1 MRAYLGVAGEAPG
14 GYGCGVSATPDVPLE
29 TAILEALRRAGEP
42 VREAVLYERVRSAGL
57 DATPEHFLAATAR
70 LETLGHLHLTVD
82 HDTPAR
88 DPEPFE
94 PRYLRV
100 VG

>member
-1 MRAYLGVAGEAPG
+1 MSNA
-14 GYGCGVSATPDVPLE
+14 PDVPLE

-42 VREAVLYERVRSAGL
+42 VREAVLYERVRSQELGAS
-57 DATPEHFLAATAR
+57 PEHFLAAVAR

-82 HDTPAR
+82 HDTPAH

-100 VG
+100 VR

>member
-1 MRAYLGVAGEAPG
+1 MGN
-14 GYGCGVSATPDVPLE
+14 TPDVALE
-29 TAILEALRRAGEP
+29 TEILEALRRAGEP
-42 VREAVLYERVRSAGL
+42 VREAALYERVVARGF
-57 DATPEHFLAATAR
+57 DATPEHFLAAAAR

-100 VG
+100 VR

>member
-1 MRAYLGVAGEAPG
+1 MKDAAAQ
-14 GYGCGVSATPDVPLE
+14 LE
-29 TAILEALRRAGEP
+29 SAILDALRRAGEP
-42 VREAVLYERVRSAGL
+42 VREAVLFERVRGGGI
-57 DATPEHFLAATAR
+57 DVDPEPFLAEVAR

-100 VG
+100 VR

>member
-1 MRAYLGVAGEAPG
+1 M
-14 GYGCGVSATPDVPLE
+14 SNTPDVALE

-42 VREAVLYERVRSAGL
+42 VREAALYERVIAEGL
-57 DATPEHFLAATAR
+57 EATPGHFLAAAAR

-82 HDTPAR
+82 HDTPAH
-88 DPEPFE
+88 DPEPFQ

-100 VG
+100 VR

>member
-1 MRAYLGVAGEAPG
+1 MHE
-14 GYGCGVSATPDVPLE
+14 SAARLE
-29 TAILEALRRAGEP
+29 NAILEALRRAGEP
-42 VREAVLYERVRSAGL
+42 VREAVLFERVRGGGIEVA
-57 DATPEHFLAATAR
+57 PEPFLAEVAR
-70 LETLGHLHLTVD
+70 LETLGHVHLTVD

-100 VG
+100 VR

>member
-1 MRAYLGVAGEAPG
+1 MDAYADRLGN
-14 GYGCGVSATPDVPLE
+14 
-29 TAILEALRRAGEP
+29 AILDALRRAGEP
-42 VREAVLYERVRSAGL
+42 VREAVLFERIRGGGIDVA
-57 DATPEHFLAATAR
+57 PEPFLAEVAR

-82 HDTPAR
+82 HDTPAH

-100 VG
+100 VR

>member
-1 MRAYLGVAGEAPG
+1 MSNA
-14 GYGCGVSATPDVPLE
+14 PDVALE
-29 TAILEALRRAGEP
+29 TEILEALRRAGEP
-42 VREAVLYERVRSAGL
+42 VREAALYERVIAAGL

-70 LETLGHLHLTVD
+70 LETLGYLQLSFD
-82 HDTPAR
+82 HETPAH

-100 VG
+100 VR

>member
-1 MRAYLGVAGEAPG
+1 MSDAPD
-14 GYGCGVSATPDVPLE
+14 ARLE
-29 TAILEALRRAGEP
+29 DAILETLRRAGEP
-42 VREAVLYERVRSAGL
+42 VREAALYERVRSAGL
-57 DATPEHFLAATAR
+57 DATPERFLAATSR
-70 LETLGHLHLTVD
+70 LETLGHLHLTVE
-82 HDTPAR
+82 HDRPAH

>member
-1 MRAYLGVAGEAPG
+1 LPSGQPYPEG
-14 GYGCGVSATPDVPLE
+14 LE
-29 TAILEALRRAGEP
+29 TEILEALRRADEP
-42 VREAVLYERVRSAGL
+42 VCEAALYERVIAGGV
-57 DATPEHFLAATAR
+57 DATPEHFLAVAAR

-82 HDTPAR
+82 HDRAGH

-100 VG
+100 IR